1 MRRSGVAALVARHRT
16 AARNV
21 LVDFTANATST
32 LVVRVRQHA
41 ALLALNMGVTDI
53 HNMRR

>member
-16 AARNV
+16 AARDV
-21 LVDFTANATST
+21 LVNLAADATST

-41 ALLALNMGVTDI
+41 TLLALTLIETDL
-53 HNMRR
+53 HDLDR

>member
-21 LVDFTANATST
+21 LVNLAADATST

-41 ALLALNMGVTDI
+41 ALLALTLIETDI
-53 HNMRR
+53 HNLRS

>member
-32 LVVRVRQHA
+32 LVVRERQHA